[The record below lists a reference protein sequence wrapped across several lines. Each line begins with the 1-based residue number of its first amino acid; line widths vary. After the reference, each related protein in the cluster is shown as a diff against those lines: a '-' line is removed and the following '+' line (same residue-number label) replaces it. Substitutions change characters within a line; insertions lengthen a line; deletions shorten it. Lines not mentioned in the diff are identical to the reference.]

1 MIVAGVSVAYG
12 KIELA
17 NIEPLAIELGFLQP
31 VKGDLCHPS
40 AVAVGISTRTENEI
54 VRHTSSLAEIDDT
67 QTNRNHSHHNAAT
80 YPTPRGHECSCGS
93 SALKPQGI
101 VNGLLPGKN
110 VACRMF
116 DDRSIVSLV
125 VEIMRFNWISLQ
137 VIEFIQVLISQAEL
151 PTFR

>member
-1 MIVAGVSVAYG
+1 METTALT
-12 KIELA
+12 LA
-17 NIEPLAIELGFLQP
+17 FLQQ
-31 VKGDLCHPS
+31 VKRDVCHQS
-40 AVAVGISTRTENEI
+40 ARAVRIYTSTENEI

-80 YPTPRGHECSCGS
+80 YPTPRGHKCSCGS

-110 VACRMF
+110 VACRIL

-125 VEIMRFNWISLQ
+125 VEIMRFDG
-137 VIEFIQVLISQAEL
+137 
-151 PTFR
+151 